1 MRAVIYARVSSDEQ
15 ADRGLSIPTQIKIC
29 KEFIKREEWEFA
41 KEYIDEAISGL
52 RSDRPSFLE
61 MLSDAQEKKFDK
73 IVVYSLSRFS
83 RDRFDAITKKRL
95 LRDVG
100 VEVISATE
108 PIDSTTPEGKLL
120 EGVIESINE
129 FYSANLSR
137 EAFRGLKANAE
148 MGFWNG
154 GTPPFGYK
162 RKEVIVNGTKKSTYE
177 IDGKE
182 AEITK
187 KIFKLAYEGAGTK
200 KTCIILNNEG
210 FRTKRGKI
218 FTPSTVRGT
227 LTNEAYIGNLVWN
240 KQDKKTKGVKYKDK
254 KYWIRKENV
263 FPPIIDKEIFYTIQ
277 KGFEENR
284 LNHSPKSVARTHILS
299 GLLKCGI
306 CKSNYVFQTCTRKN
320 EEKNYRNGYYKCA
333 LKQKLG
339 SKYCDNIVLKADL
352 IEEKIIKIVLEKIYS
367 EENINKIFELY
378 KKESNKRI
386 KEEKNDKNLFATELK
401 EVKEKI
407 NNVLKAIEKGFN
419 EDALRERLN
428 ELKKREE
435 DLTLKL
441 SKYDKNV
448 EFNYSYE
455 DIKSFTEMLQNL
467 IPQLPAEK
475 LNRVLKLF
483 IKEIFVYPDRCEI
496 FYTFNFKKNGNNN
509 EDSNLDPN
517 NSEYLLKNSLN
528 LEIKTEGLNP
538 LSSISNQ
545 NICRGFDW
553 CRGTELNRRH
563 ADFQSAALPTELP
576 RHFSMVGETGFEPV
590 TSCV

>member
-15 ADRGLSIPTQIKIC
+15 ADRGLSIPSQIKIC
-29 KEFIKREEWEFA
+29 RDFIERQSGVYV

-52 RSDRPSFLE
+52 KSDRPSFLE
-61 MLSDAQEKKFDK
+61 MLSDAQEEKFDT

-100 VEVISATE
+100 VEVVSATE

-120 EGVIESINE
+120 EGIIESINE

-137 EAFRGLKANAE
+137 ETFRGLKANAE

-162 RKEVIVNGTKKSTYE
+162 RKEVIINGTKKSTYE
-177 IDGKE
+177 IEERE
-182 AEITK
+182 AEVVK
-187 KIFKLAYEGAGTK
+187 RIFKLANEGAGTK
-200 KTCIILNNEG
+200 KICLILNGEG
-210 FRTKRGKI
+210 LRTKSGKI
-218 FTPSTVRGT
+218 FTPSMVRGV
-227 LTNEAYIGNLVWN
+227 LKNEAYIGNLVWN
-240 KQDKKTKGVKYKDK
+240 KQDKKRKGVKYKSK
-254 KYWIRKENV
+254 NLWIRKENV
-263 FPPIIDKEIFYTIQ
+263 FPPIVEEDVFDSVQKNFEI
-277 KGFEENR
+277 NR
-284 LNHSPKSVARTHILS
+284 INHAPKSVARTHILS
-299 GLLKCGI
+299 GLLKCGN
-306 CKSNYVFQTCTRKN
+306 CKSNYVYQICTRKN
-320 EEKNYRNGYYKCA
+320 EGKNYKNGYYKCA

-339 SKYCDNIVLKADL
+339 SKYCDNVVLKAEL
-352 IEEKIIKIVLEKIYS
+352 IEEETINIVLEKIYS
-367 EENINKIFELY
+367 ENNIKKIFELY
-378 KKESNKRI
+378 KKESNKRG
-386 KEEKNDKNLFATELK
+386 KEEKDNKNLFATELK

-407 NNVLKAIEKGFN
+407 NNVLKAIEKGFSEN
-419 EDALRERLN
+419 TLRERLN

-435 DLTLKL
+435 DLTLKI
-441 SKYDKNV
+441 SKYDKNI

-467 IPQLPAEK
+467 ISQLPPEK
-475 LNRVLKLF
+475 LNSVLKLF

-496 FYTFNFKKNGNNN
+496 FYTFNFNKNRNNN
-509 EDSNLDPN
+509 EGLNSDSNNGEDL
-517 NSEYLLKNSLN
+517 SENSLN

-545 NICRGFDW
+545 KICRGFEW

-576 RHFSMVGETGFEPV
+576 RHLLSWWAKQD
-590 TSCV
+590 SNL